1 MTQAQSTE
9 HTQKASR
16 DFFVVFSATV
26 SEWAGKPIT
35 FALAVLGICVWGVL
49 GPILNYSESWQL
61 VVNTATTIIT
71 FLMIFVLQNSQ
82 NRDAKAL
89 QVKLDELILTNARA
103 ENCFIGAEALGE
115 ADLLRLR
122 QMLDDKL
129 RAVENGEDD
138 VDPEV
143 LETLKEDRSLISDI
157 ARSA

>member
-1 MTQAQSTE
+1 MSAAPDMSPKPT
-9 HTQKASR
+9 R
-16 DFFVVFSATV
+16 DFFVVFSGAV

-35 FALAVLGICVWGVL
+35 FAMAVLGIGVWGIL

-89 QVKLDELILTNARA
+89 QVKLDELILTSARA

-122 QMLDDKL
+122 QLLDDKL
-129 RAVENGEDD
+129 KAVNDGEET

-143 LETLKEDRSLISDI
+143 LETLKEDRSLLSDI

>member
-1 MTQAQSTE
+1 MTSDQAREPVHKS
-9 HTQKASR
+9 SR

-26 SEWAGKPIT
+26 SEWAGKPVT
-35 FALAVLGICVWGVL
+35 FALAVFGICIWGIL

-103 ENCFIGAEALGE
+103 ENCFIGAESLGE

-122 QMLDDKL
+122 KMLDDKL
-129 RAVENGEDD
+129 KAVSEGKDD

-143 LETLKEDRSLISDI
+143 LKTLKESRGILSDI

>member
-1 MTQAQSTE
+1 MS
-9 HTQKASR
+9 ASSPLELNPKPKR
-16 DFFVVFSATV
+16 DFFVVFSGAV

-35 FALAVLGICVWGVL
+35 FALAVFGICVWGVL

-122 QMLDDKL
+122 TMLDDKL
-129 RAVENGEDD
+129 KAVNEGQETI
-138 VDPEV
+138 DPEE
-143 LETLKEDRSLISDI
+143 LEILKEDRSLIGDI